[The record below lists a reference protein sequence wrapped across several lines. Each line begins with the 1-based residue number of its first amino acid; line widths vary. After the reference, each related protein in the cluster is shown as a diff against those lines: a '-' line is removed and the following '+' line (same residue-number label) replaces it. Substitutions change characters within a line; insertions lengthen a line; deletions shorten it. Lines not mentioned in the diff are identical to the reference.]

1 MSIITLTT
9 DFGYKDHFVG
19 AVKGAFHSELKDPK
33 IIDISHGISPFN
45 IVEGAYVLKNAYLN
59 FPEGS
64 IHIIGID
71 SEKSPDNQHI
81 AMLLQ
86 GHYFICANNGIMSLI
101 AAQVSPTKVVEI
113 DIHYAIQSNFT
124 VLDVFVKVA
133 AHIARGGTL
142 DVIGKPLK
150 EMKVLVDITPSI
162 NKQGT
167 IIKGSVLYVDNYG
180 NVITNIRKSTF
191 QEIGKSRPFTV
202 YARNHEFKV
211 IHSCYSDAIRF
222 DIPKSQREE
231 DGKRLALFNSAGYLE
246 LAIYKSNPETSG
258 GASSLFGLNYRD
270 AVTINFD

>member
-9 DFGYKDHFVG
+9 DFGYKDHFVS
-19 AVKGAFHSELKDPK
+19 AVKGAIHCELKDPK
-33 IIDISHGISPFN
+33 IIDISHNISPFN
-45 IVEGAYVLKNAYLN
+45 IVEGAYVLQNAFVN
-59 FPEGS
+59 FPKGS

-71 SEKSPDNQHI
+71 SEKSPENQHI
-81 AMLLQ
+81 AMLLE

-101 AAQVSPTKVVEI
+101 AAQVTPAKVVEI
-113 DIHYAIQSNFT
+113 DIHDAIQSNFT

-133 AHIARGGTL
+133 AHISRGGTL

-150 EMKVLVDITPSI
+150 ELKVLVDITPKI
-162 NKQGT
+162 NEQST

-191 QEIGKSRPFTV
+191 QEIGKSRSFTV
-202 YARNHEFKV
+202 NARNHQFNI

-246 LAIYKSNPETSG
+246 LAIYKSNPQTSG
-258 GASSLFGLNYRD
+258 SASSLFGLNYRD
-270 AVTINFD
+270 AVTITFD